1 VADQKD
7 KRSTQKTPKKRT
19 VVRFKALWVL
29 LGLLILLIGLYATI
43 FQILMTQEE
52 QRHSWAD
59 GIYWVVVTM
68 STLGY
73 GDITF
78 DSYPGR
84 IFSIIVILS
93 GVTFLLVILPFVLI
107 QFVVMPWMERRS
119 ESRVPRAIGEDV
131 EGHVILTK
139 ISHIEESLIARLKS
153 VDMKYVVL
161 IEDYDEASRL
171 HDLGYK
177 VMLGDWDDPDTY
189 KKVRANQAALF
200 VANRSD
206 VINTNIT
213 FTLREVAPN
222 LPIVSTAASH
232 ASVDILEL
240 AGATNVVELGVL
252 LGRIIAQ
259 RVLGT
264 DATDHIVGQVKG
276 ISISEVGVSGA
287 QLAGKTIGETG
298 IRSATGV
305 SVVGIWNRGRY
316 DIATAET
323 LIEANSV
330 LILAG
335 SFEQLESF
343 DQNFKS
349 KQNTEESVLIIGGGR
364 VGRQVGESLRGYG
377 LKYKIIE
384 KQSERVLDPDHYI
397 AGDAADLRVL
407 ESAGIRSAHAV
418 AITTHDDDVNVYL
431 TIYCRRLRP
440 DIQIIARANTDRNTS
455 TLYRAGADAVLSYA
469 STGAT
474 NIWNTVFA
482 SDTVLLA
489 DGLEI
494 RTLST
499 PDDLVRQTLATSD
512 IRESTGVNVV
522 AIEFAGIVETDPNPN
537 EPIPA
542 GSNLVLIGDEDAF
555 VKFHDTYQ
563 NYS

>member
-1 VADQKD
+1 MADQKD

>member
-131 EGHVILTK
+131 EQHVILTK

>member
-1 VADQKD
+1 MADQKD

-276 ISISEVGVSGA
+276 ISISEVGVSGT

-384 KQSERVLDPDHYI
+384 KQSERVLDPDYYI

-440 DIQIIARANTDRNTS
+440 DIQIIARANTDRNIS

-537 EPIPA
+537 ESIPA

>member
-1 VADQKD
+1 MADQKD

-377 LKYKIIE
+377 LKFKIIE

>member
-1 VADQKD
+1 MADQKD
-7 KRSTQKTPKKRT
+7 KRSTQNTPKKRT

-131 EGHVILTK
+131 KGHVILTK

-177 VMLGDWDDPDTY
+177 VMLGDWDHPDTY

-276 ISISEVGVSGA
+276 ISISEVGVSGT

-377 LKYKIIE
+377 LKYKIVE
-384 KQSERVLDPDHYI
+384 KQSERVLDPEYYI
-397 AGDAADLRVL
+397 TGDAADLRVL

-440 DIQIIARANTDRNTS
+440 DIQIIARANTDRNIS